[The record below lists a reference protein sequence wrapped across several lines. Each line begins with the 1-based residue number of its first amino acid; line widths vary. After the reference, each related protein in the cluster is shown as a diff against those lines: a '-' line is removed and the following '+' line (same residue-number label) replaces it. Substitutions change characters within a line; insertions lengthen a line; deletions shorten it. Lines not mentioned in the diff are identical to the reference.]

1 MNRKKITDFIKT
13 IILFCALIIFLI
25 PFLMIILNT
34 FKTTQ
39 QFVENPLSWPTQFN
53 LSNYRQA
60 FNDMNFA
67 KGFINSTIITLV
79 GVFLIV
85 LCSSMTAYL
94 FARFKWKINEF
105 LFFIMLAAMTVP
117 FQVIMIPLV
126 TIYGKAKLLDSR
138 PILLFMYTGFGIP
151 FATFTF
157 HGFIKGIPLEL
168 EESAAIDGCSR
179 LRTFF
184 QIVLPLLKPALST
197 VVVLDVLWI
206 WNDYLLP
213 SLIIQSPKLRTLP
226 LSNYN
231 FFSSYSVDYSPL
243 MAGIVMTIFPVLL
256 LYIFLQKY
264 IIEGITDGAL
274 K

>member
-1 MNRKKITDFIKT
+1 MNKKRLTDLIKSFL
-13 IILFCALIIFLI
+13 LFCILIIFLI

-39 QFVENPLSWPTQFN
+39 QFIENPLSWPTQFD
-53 LSNYRQA
+53 LSNYIKA
-60 FNDMNFA
+60 FNDMDFA
-67 KGFINSTIITLV
+67 KGFVNSAVITIA

-94 FARFKWKINEF
+94 FARFKWKINKV
-105 LFFIMLAAMTVP
+105 LFFMMLAAMTVP

-243 MAGIVMTIFPVLL
+243 MAGIVMTIIPVLL
-256 LYIFLQKY
+256 LYIFLQKH

>member
-1 MNRKKITDFIKT
+1 MKRRIINLIQSF
-13 IILFCALIIFLI
+13 ILFCVLIIFLI

-53 LSNYRQA
+53 LSNYIKA
-60 FNDMNFA
+60 FNDMNFVS
-67 KGFINSTIITLV
+67 GFVNSMIITAV
-79 GVFLIV
+79 GVGCIV
-85 LCSSMTAYL
+85 LFSSMTAYL
-94 FARFKWKINEF
+94 FARFEWKINKF
-105 LFFIMLAAMTVP
+105 LFFLMLAAMTVP

-126 TIYGKAKLLDSR
+126 TIYGWAKLLDSR
-138 PILLFMYTGFGIP
+138 QILLFMYIGFGIP

-157 HGFIKGIPLEL
+157 HGFIRGIPLEL

-179 LRTFF
+179 LRIFF

-231 FFSSYSVDYSPL
+231 FFTSYSVDYSPL
-243 MAGIVMTIFPVLL
+243 MAGIVMTIIPVLI
-256 LYIFLQKY
+256 LYICLQKY

>member
-1 MNRKKITDFIKT
+1 MRGNKLITFIKSS
-13 IILFCALIIFLI
+13 ILFCMLGIFLV
-25 PFLMIILNT
+25 PFLIIILNT

-39 QFVENPLSWPTQFN
+39 QFIENPIAWPVQFN
-53 LSNYRQA
+53 FSNYIKA
-60 FNDMNFA
+60 FNDMDFEI
-67 KGFINSTIITLV
+67 GFMNSMIITTV
-79 GVFLIV
+79 GVCAIV
-85 LCSSMTAYL
+85 LFSSMTAYL
-94 FARFKWKINEF
+94 FARFKWRINKF
-105 LFFIMLAAMTVP
+105 LFFIMLASMTVP

-126 TIYGKAKLLDSR
+126 TIYGRAGLLDSR
-138 PILLFMYTGFGIP
+138 QILLFMYIGCGAP
-151 FATFTF
+151 FAVFTF

-168 EESAAIDGCSR
+168 EESASIDGSSR

-184 QIVLPLLKPALST
+184 QIVLPLLKPVLST
-197 VVVLDVLWI
+197 VIVLDVLWI

-213 SLIIQSPKLRTLP
+213 SLMIQSPKLRTLP

-243 MAGIVMTIFPVLL
+243 MAGLVMTIIPVLI
-256 LYIFLQKY
+256 LYIFLQKH